1 MGNCYESQIN
11 PIDLLQNELEVSEFL
26 RQEKYLIKKI
36 ISRSFKKNQEL
47 IDSTNLPKNFK
58 VIPKLRA
65 ILDKLDGSFSELVFY
80 EIVIHLE
87 SRFKKEKY
95 NNFEEVKKR
104 LKMFYH
110 NNFFNTE
117 YNSLMLNSEEFNEFL
132 DKEKVPKIRRKN
144 TKIK

>member
-1 MGNCYESQIN
+1 MGNCYESQLN

-36 ISRSFKKNQEL
+36 ISRSFRKNQEL
-47 IDSTNLPKNFK
+47 IDATNLPKNFK

-65 ILDKLDGSFSELVFY
+65 ILEKLDGNFSEVVFY

-95 NNFEEVKKR
+95 KNFEDVKNRFKYS
-104 LKMFYH
+104 KIV
-110 NNFFNTE
+110 
-117 YNSLMLNSEEFNEFL
+117 NSLRINKCF
-132 DKEKVPKIRRKN
+132 R
-144 TKIK
+144 